1 MVSIVARP
9 ISMVLMASVIFLTP
23 LLKEVGNTT
32 WVRLSLSLEK
42 VPLNKTQ
49 MGNRHTNPQTAHRNP
64 HRSPLHFLCLFI
76 RNLSRSYTFLRRS
89 LNWISVMARIIT
101 ISTTPSAVARPKP
114 DGVPRYTFRTIS
126 ITGNS
131 MTCPVPPMLL

>member
-1 MVSIVARP
+1 MSMSNSSAVRPKARSAWDTKTLVSMAMLTGIAYIVMLV
-9 ISMVLMASVIFLTP
+9 SKLMP
-23 LLKEVGNTT
+23 
-32 WVRLSLSLEK
+32 
-42 VPLNKTQ
+42 
-49 MGNRHTNPQTAHRNP
+49 
-64 HRSPLHFLCLFI
+64 
-76 RNLSRSYTFLRRS
+76 
-89 LNWISVMARIIT
+89 SVMFLDFDFKDVVICIGGFTFGPLAAAVISILVAFIEMIT

>member
-64 HRSPLHFLCLFI
+64 HR
-76 RNLSRSYTFLRRS
+76 NLSRSYTFLRRS
-89 LNWISVMARIIT
+89 LNWISVMARMIT